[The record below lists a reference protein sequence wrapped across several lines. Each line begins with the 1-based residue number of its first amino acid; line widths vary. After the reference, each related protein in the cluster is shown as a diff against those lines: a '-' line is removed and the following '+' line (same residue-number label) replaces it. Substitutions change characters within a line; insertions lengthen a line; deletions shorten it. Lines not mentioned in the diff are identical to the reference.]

1 MWMKNGESFC
11 FKNKKY
17 VGGGLKDG
25 FIIIM
30 FLIIVDRGIYLCI
43 VINVVGFVL
52 KSLKLGILIFIGK

>member
-1 MWMKNGESFC
+1 MWIKNGNIFDFGNE
-11 FKNKKY
+11 KY

-43 VINVVGFVL
+43 VINVVGFVF
-52 KSLKLGILIFIGK
+52 KKVILGNLIFKY

>member
-1 MWMKNGESFC
+1 MKNGEIFVLR
-11 FKNKKY
+11 NKKY

-30 FLIIVDRGIYLCI
+30 LLIEVDRGIYICI

-52 KSLKLGILIFIGK
+52 RSVILGIFIFISYI

>member
-1 MWMKNGESFC
+1 MWMKNGEIFDL
-11 FKNKKY
+11 KNKKY

-43 VINVVGFVL
+43 VINDVGFVL
-52 KSLKLGILIFIGK
+52 KRVKLGI